1 MTKEKLIRKLQEN
14 TLTLDDMRTIAYT
27 MSKMEVADILVE
39 LSYALYVECKC
50 DEGKAN
56 RALLGCLLERWEEEL

>member
-1 MTKEKLIRKLQEN
+1 MTKETLISKLQEN
-14 TLTLDDMRTIAYT
+14 TLTLDDMRDVAYT

-39 LSYALYVECKC
+39 LSYSLYVECGC

-56 RALLGCLLERWEEEL
+56 RALLGCLLERWDEEL